1 MDFLGRSDIITNVD
15 GNTVTLDRTLDLNFF
30 SISSEITD
38 LSNLFA
44 NFDVSPQPE
53 KGWFCKI
60 KIDVSRW
67 DVSNVT
73 KMSNLFNSE
82 RVELVDLSRWD
93 RSKVTDC

>member
-1 MDFLGRSDIITNVD
+1 M
-15 GNTVTLDRTLDLNFF
+15 NFF

-44 NFDVSPQPE
+44 DFDVSPSSE
-53 KGWFCKI
+53 GRVSCKI
-60 KIDVSRW
+60 KVDVSRW

-73 KMSNLFNSE
+73 KMANLFDRE
-82 RVELVDLSRWD
+82 RVELIGLNRWD